1 MKNVDYEPRT
11 LKYLI
16 LLPIFVILSWFIL
29 YFYRIYTWISN
40 WFSAFVNIDFWI
52 FSPLILIFWWIV
64 LFFIVLWAQQWENKM
79 DKLNEKD
86 RQKEL
91 RNKIIKDFEIQESR
105 EKKHIWF
112 YIVVWSISLTAYV
125 LIASDNKEW
134 AKELI
139 LFWVWWILI
148 LITQAI
154 KLWKY
159 VKYSELKKL
168 KVYGKCIKW
177 KIFEIKKSWKWF
189 LRDDTMRYQIFAQSD
204 ETWEKYKSKK
214 TRFDVPHYLENG
226 DEILIYIDAGDP
238 KKYFVDIESAFK
250 I

>member
-1 MKNVDYEPRT
+1 
-11 LKYLI
+11 
-16 LLPIFVILSWFIL
+16 
-29 YFYRIYTWISN
+29 
-40 WFSAFVNIDFWI
+40 
-52 FSPLILIFWWIV
+52 
-64 LFFIVLWAQQWENKM
+64 
-79 DKLNEKD
+79 
-86 RQKEL
+86 
-91 RNKIIKDFEIQESR
+91 
-105 EKKHIWF
+105 
-112 YIVVWSISLTAYV
+112 
-125 LIASDNKEW
+125 
-134 AKELI
+134 LI
-139 LFWVWWILI
+139 LFWAWWILI

-226 DEILIYIDAGDP
+226 DGILIYIDAGDP